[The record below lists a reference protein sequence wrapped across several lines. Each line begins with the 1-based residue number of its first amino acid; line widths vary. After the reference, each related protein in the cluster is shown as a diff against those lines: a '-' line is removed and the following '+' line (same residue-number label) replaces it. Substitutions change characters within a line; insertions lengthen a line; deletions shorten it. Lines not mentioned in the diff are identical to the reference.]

1 MCEADF
7 PAASSD
13 PFSLYKKWWADMPS
27 RLGERTVRQ
36 YRYDVLRAMA
46 EIGRDP
52 RTVKRSDLGNY
63 LGGLRTQ
70 YAIKARCALK
80 DFFEFLVRRG
90 IRSANPLE
98 DVELRGRR
106 GRRVKR
112 GLTEN
117 ELVRLVIAS
126 LTAPRPRADG
136 QMTGTRLAWSVVAQY
151 ALGLRPGELC
161 SLTPDKVDLDGVGS
175 CVYVTDTKTG
185 SDRIVPAGSLAKVA
199 LEELLSGSNGRLVGI
214 GTTQYWAHVR
224 RAAAMAELPEVKRRP
239 YALRHTFG
247 TRLAE
252 RKVRMSVIGELMGHT
267 DLRATAIYTTP
278 SDEELRS
285 AVELV

>member
-1 MCEADF
+1 MCEAHL
-7 PAASSD
+7 PRAQD
-13 PFSLYKKWWADMPS
+13 PFALYRGWWADLPS
-27 RLGERTVRQ
+27 RLGEKTVRQ

-46 EIGRDP
+46 ELGRNP
-52 RTVKRSDLGNY
+52 ILVKKSELVGY

-90 IRSANPLE
+90 IRPTNPLE
-98 DVELRGRR
+98 QVDIRRRG

-112 GLTEN
+112 GLTAQ
-117 ELVRLVIAS
+117 ELVQLVVAATS
-126 LTAPRPRADG
+126 APRPRVDG
-136 QMTGTRLAWSVVAQY
+136 QMTGTRLAWSVLAQY

-161 SLTPDKVDLDGVGS
+161 GLTPEKVNLDGVGS

-185 SDRIVPAGSLAKVA
+185 NDRIVPAGQLARVA
-199 LEELLSGSNGRLVGI
+199 LEELVRGSNGRLVGI
-214 GTTQYWAHVR
+214 GTTQYWSHVR
-224 RAAAMAELPEVKRRP
+224 RAAGMADLPQVKRRP

-252 RKVRMSVIGELMGHT
+252 LKVRMSVIGELMGHS
-267 DLRATAIYTTP
+267 DLRATAIYTVP
-278 SDEELRS
+278 SDQELRS
-285 AVELV
+285 AVELL

>member
-1 MCEADF
+1 MCEAHL
-7 PAASSD
+7 PRAQD
-13 PFSLYKKWWADMPS
+13 PFALYRGWWADLPS
-27 RLGERTVRQ
+27 RLGEKTVRQ

-46 EIGRDP
+46 ELGRNP
-52 RTVKRSDLGNY
+52 ILVKKSELARY

-90 IRSANPLE
+90 IRSSNPLE
-98 DVELRGRR
+98 DVVVGRRR

-112 GLTEN
+112 GLTAD
-117 ELVRLVIAS
+117 ELVRLVVAARV
-126 LTAPRPRADG
+126 APRPRTED
-136 QMTGTRLAWSVVAQY
+136 QMTGTRLAWSIVAQY

-161 SLTPDKVDLDGVGS
+161 SLTPDKVSLNGSSS

-185 SDRIVPAGSLAKVA
+185 SDRIVPAGPLATVA
-199 LEELLSGSNGRLVGI
+199 LQELLEGRNGRLVGI
-214 GTTQYWAHVR
+214 GTTQFWSHVR
-224 RAAAMAELPEVKRRP
+224 RAAVMAGLPEAKRRP

-252 RKVRMSVIGELMGHT
+252 LKVRMSVIGELMGHS
-267 DLRATAIYTTP
+267 DLRATAIYTVP
-278 SDEELRS
+278 SDEELRR
-285 AVELV
+285 AVDLL